1 MAKVEIGKKFIDL
14 HKIIKS
20 KNPKLYKRLP
30 NFVIRIMER
39 IVYLDEW
46 NKYIYEWRDEFGFDW
61 THKAIEVFDIN
72 VIVTGLENIPKSGN
86 QMVVAN
92 HPLVGFDGIAL
103 MHVLGKIRPDMRAP
117 VNDILMSLPGLA
129 PILVPI
135 DKHGRNVENLDLLN
149 GAFSSDRML
158 LFFPAGLVSR
168 KQKEGIKDLEWKH
181 TFIKRAQKYKRDV
194 IPTYVKASN
203 TKFFYNF
210 GWLRKK
216 LGIKMN
222 LEMILLPGEVH
233 KQRGKTIEIHFGK
246 PIPYQTFDKSK
257 SPKKW
262 AEWVKNIVYKIGEE
276 IEKKK
281 ES

>member
-1 MAKVEIGKKFIDL
+1 MTKVEIGKKFIDL
-14 HKIIKS
+14 HKIIKN
-20 KNPKLYKRLP
+20 KNPKLYRRLP

-39 IVYLDEW
+39 IVYLNEW

-61 THKAIEVFDIN
+61 TNKAIDVFDIN

-92 HPLVGFDGIAL
+92 HPLGGFDGIAL
-103 MHVLGKIRPDMRAP
+103 MHVLGGIRPDMRAP

-135 DKHGRNVENLDLLN
+135 DKHGRNVENLELLN
-149 GAFSSDRML
+149 DAFSSDRML

-168 KQKEGIKDLEWKH
+168 KQKGGIKDLEWKH

-210 GWLRKK
+210 AWLRKK

-222 LEMILLPGEVH
+222 LEMILLPSEVH

-262 AEWVKNIVYKIGEE
+262 AEWVKNIVYKKAEE

-281 ES
+281 DS